1 MFCIKLVAVSQKIL
15 LRYIG
20 VLRQI

>member
-1 MFCIKLVAVSQKIL
+1 MQQDTLIT
-15 LRYIG
+15 IG